1 MGGPFFDIAVFNT
14 QARNVNTQEGSMSL
28 YWNFQHPGG
37 SRGFSINLWESLLE
51 VKVKKYMYDINISK
65 SLTYDVKIKMK
76 NTNVPVYFE
85 DTGHTVYCIR
95 CHTQTKID
103 HLHYT
108 HIQCRTLVKF
118 EVLN

>member
-1 MGGPFFDIAVFNT
+1 M
-14 QARNVNTQEGSMSL
+14 MWKL
-28 YWNFQHPGG
+28 KW
-37 SRGFSINLWESLLE
+37 
-51 VKVKKYMYDINISK
+51 
-65 SLTYDVKIKMK
+65 K